1 MLGRRSKPKRVVR
14 TPDDRMTLIEHLA
27 ELRTRIIKV
36 ALTLAVATTV
46 VFFLFEP
53 IQRWFA
59 GPYKDLCKMKKNQL
73 KCPTVGTF
81 IVTDPLEGFG
91 VRLKVA
97 GYGGLIIALPVVLW
111 QLWQFIVPGLH
122 KNEKKYAVPFLLS
135 SLALFASGAAVAWL
149 IFPKALDFLVSYSG
163 DVQPLFSQSKY
174 ISLIILLMIGFGI
187 GFLFPVVLVALELIG
202 AVTPQR
208 LAKSR
213 RGAIVTI
220 FIVVAVATPSGDPYS
235 LFALAVPMC
244 VFYEVSIIIGRIAQR
259 RKRKTAAAT

>member
-1 MLGRRSKPKRVVR
+1 MLGRRSKPKRAVR

-46 VFFLFEP
+46 VSFLFEP

-59 GPYKDLCKMKKNQL
+59 GPYKDLCKLKKNQL

-111 QLWQFIVPGLH
+111 QAWQVIVAGLDH
-122 KNEKKYAVPFLLS
+122 NEEKK
-135 SLALFASGAAVAWL
+135 G
-149 IFPKALDFLVSYSG
+149 
-163 DVQPLFSQSKY
+163 
-174 ISLIILLMIGFGI
+174 
-187 GFLFPVVLVALELIG
+187 
-202 AVTPQR
+202 
-208 LAKSR
+208 
-213 RGAIVTI
+213 
-220 FIVVAVATPSGDPYS
+220 
-235 LFALAVPMC
+235 
-244 VFYEVSIIIGRIAQR
+244 
-259 RKRKTAAAT
+259 

>member
-27 ELRTRIIKV
+27 ELPTRIIKV
-36 ALTLAVATTV
+36 SLTLSLATTV

-135 SLALFASGAAVAWL
+135 SLALFASGAAIAWL

-187 GFLFPVVLVALELIG
+187 GVLFPVVLVALELIG

-208 LAKSR
+208 LTCASR
-213 RGAIVTI
+213 G
-220 FIVVAVATPSGDPYS
+220 
-235 LFALAVPMC
+235 
-244 VFYEVSIIIGRIAQR
+244 
-259 RKRKTAAAT
+259 

>member
-1 MLGRRSKPKRVVR
+1 MR

-46 VFFLFEP
+46 VFFAFEP
-53 IQRWFA
+53 IQRWFV
-59 GPYKDLCKMKKNQL
+59 GPYKDLCERKPQL
-73 KCPTVGTF
+73 NCLTRNFV
-81 IVTDPLEGFG
+81 ITDPLEGFG

-122 KNEKKYAVPFLLS
+122 KNEKKYAVPFVLS
-135 SLALFASGAAVAWL
+135 SLALFAAGAAIAWL
-149 IFPKALDFLVSYSG
+149 VFPKALDFLVSYSG

-244 VFYEVSIIIGRIAQR
+244 VFYEASIIIGKIAQR
-259 RKRKTAAAT
+259 RKKRAAAA

>member
-1 MLGRRSKPKRVVR
+1 
-14 TPDDRMTLIEHLA
+14 
-27 ELRTRIIKV
+27 
-36 ALTLAVATTV
+36 
-46 VFFLFEP
+46 
-53 IQRWFA
+53 
-59 GPYKDLCKMKKNQL
+59 MKKNQL
-73 KCPTVGTF
+73 KCPRVGTF

-135 SLALFASGAAVAWL
+135 SLALFASGAAIAWL

-187 GFLFPVVLVALELIG
+187 GFLFPVVLVALEIIG

-213 RGAIVTI
+213 LGAIVSI
-220 FIVVAVATPSGDPYS
+220 FVVVAVATPSGDPYN
-235 LFALAVPMC
+235 LIALAVPMC
-244 VFYEVSIIIGRIAQR
+244 VFYGPSLIIWKIAQR
-259 RKRKTAAAT
+259 PKKTAAAT